1 MLIWGTQTVY
11 RKLGHVA
18 DFCPVCRTQQA
29 FLLRRIGSAGHV
41 YFISLGQGKLIG
53 HDITCHNCRTTLEAT
68 PTLYR
73 DVADA
78 RPFSLA
84 QLAQQTFPDY
94 QTVYAERLELEQ
106 AIRFNPFSLA
116 PQDRHR
122 LIREPFLLLA
132 PKLEQ
137 RADFFRLNWSNALA
151 LLALVL
157 MPILLLQLAEKLQLP
172 EMAASCLLLGAVGG
186 VLIAWYHFSN
196 STRFVQRHLLPQL
209 ARALLPLRPSQHEI
223 TAVLRE
229 LNKQGFR
236 IGKKLKAPALMQALN
251 NAQPNPGNIG
261 NQLPTSLG

>member
-1 MLIWGTQTVY
+1 M
-11 RKLGHVA
+11 
-18 DFCPVCRTQQA
+18 
-29 FLLRRIGSAGHV
+29 
-41 YFISLGQGKLIG
+41 
-53 HDITCHNCRTTLEAT
+53 
-68 PTLYR
+68 
-73 DVADA
+73 
-78 RPFSLA
+78 
-84 QLAQQTFPDY
+84 
-94 QTVYAERLELEQ
+94 
-106 AIRFNPFSLA
+106 
-116 PQDRHR
+116 
-122 LIREPFLLLA
+122 LLA